1 MQNRQSL
8 TSALRPID
16 DTDVTT
22 WELPDGAIARFGQGL
37 RLDVE
42 FTHDGAYLSVATKI
56 GFWLYDM
63 ETLAPR
69 ALWGT
74 ERGMM
79 NVATFSHDARWIAT
93 GDQDGILK
101 VWDTQNGQC
110 VARTDWGGTERRN
123 VILHVQFSPDDQYIA
138 ASGFGHSAV
147 YAWNTELNAPIRNFK
162 LENPKLSDYRKEG
175 ASNDRHFPIAFSPKS
190 NLFAYV
196 TSPETVTVSDINTGE
211 DIAHLTGH
219 TAPLH
224 TLLFSPCGQYLASAS
239 LGATVQ
245 VWEIQN
251 ESLVMMPK
259 TYEGN
264 RLRLAYTPDEILRVA
279 DIYNDKVL
287 MWDASQ
293 QKELD
298 TFNTVGTTAEDACFS
313 NDGSKF
319 AIACWNHSIQI
330 WKEDTFTTR
339 SFFSGY
345 GSVPYFVAFMQ
356 DSNTLVGGNWGST
369 GKIFWNI
376 NKREVQRILPPSGK
390 RSSLRGCMALSPD
403 DQLLAVDTGDNDIQV
418 WHIETA
424 ELVAELTEHEN
435 RIYSLAFSPTGK
447 YLISGGWADEVYVWD
462 TALWEKQHQLIE
474 HTGSIEAIA
483 FHPDGNRFV
492 TSSRDGTALLWNV
505 ETGEQISPL
514 PLPET
519 LEDASL
525 YRGEPQEIERVI
537 NGGNLQYKEY
547 QHMQSIVFSP
557 CGNWIAGGLGTWD
570 ADGLINEI
578 RLWDTETLE
587 TRMIFLQPQGCIR
600 PWALTFSPCGKYL
613 VSGAWWKWGL
623 DKAPIH
629 LWEMS
634 TGKNIHT
641 FWGHASDVQDV
652 AFSPDRLFLASGS
665 FDGTVLLWDVKSI
678 IGSD

>member
-1 MQNRQSL
+1 MIKNKQSI
-8 TSALRPID
+8 TPALRPLD

-22 WELPDGAIARFGQGL
+22 WELPEGAIARFGHGL

-42 FTHDGAYLSVATKI
+42 FSPDNAYLSVATKI
-56 GFWLYDM
+56 GFWIYDT
-63 ETLAPR
+63 ETLTPR

-79 NVATFSHDARWIAT
+79 NVATFSHDTRWVAT

-123 VILHVQFSPDDQYIA
+123 VILHVHFSPDDQYLA

-147 YAWNTELNAPIRNFK
+147 YAWREEGFEPISNYK
-162 LENPKLSDYRKEG
+162 LENPNFSDYKKEG
-175 ASNDRHFPIAFSPKS
+175 TSYDRYFPIAFSPNS

-196 TSPETVTVSDINTGE
+196 SSPETIMISDINTGE
-211 DIAHLTGH
+211 DIANLTGH

-224 TLLFSPCGQYLASAS
+224 TLLFSPCGQFLASAS

-245 VWEIQN
+245 VWDIQN
-251 ESLVMMPK
+251 ESLVMTPK

-264 RLRLAYTPDEILRVA
+264 RVRLAYTPDETLRVA
-279 DIYNDKVL
+279 DIYDDKIV
-287 MWDASQ
+287 MWDVSQ
-293 QKELD
+293 HKKFD
-298 TFNTVGTTAEDACFS
+298 TFNTVGTTADNARFS
-313 NDGSKF
+313 KDGTKF
-319 AIACWNHSIQI
+319 AITCRNRKIQI
-330 WKEDTFTTR
+330 WHEGDSTTR

-345 GSVPYFVAFMQ
+345 GSIPYAVAFMQ
-356 DSNTLVGGNWGST
+356 DNNTLIGGNWGSA

-376 NKREVQRILPPSGK
+376 KKREVQRIFPPSGK
-390 RSSLRGCMALSPD
+390 RRSLGRCMSLSPD
-403 DQLLAVDTGDNDIQV
+403 DQFLAINAGDNNVQI
-418 WHIETA
+418 WHIETEVLA
-424 ELVAELTEHEN
+424 AELTEHEY
-435 RIYSLAFSPTGK
+435 RIYSLRFSPTGRHFV
-447 YLISGGWADEVYVWD
+447 SGGLKEELFVWD
-462 TALWEKQHQLIE
+462 VAHWKKQHQLIG
-474 HTGSIEAIA
+474 HTSSVEAIA

-492 TSSRDGTALLWNV
+492 TSSRDGTAILWNV
-505 ETGEQISPL
+505 ETGEQISRL

-537 NGGNLQYKEY
+537 NGGNLQYKKY

-557 CGNWIAGGLGTWD
+557 CGNWIVGGLGTWNAD
-570 ADGLINEI
+570 ALINEI

-587 TRMIFLQPQGCIR
+587 TRLIFLQPNGCIR

-629 LWEMS
+629 LWDMS
-634 TGKNIHT
+634 TGENIHT
-641 FWGHASDVQDV
+641 FWGHASDVQDL
-652 AFSPDRLFLASGS
+652 AFSPDGTLLASGS
-665 FDGTVLLWDVKSI
+665 YDGTILLWDMKPYLST
-678 IGSD
+678 

>member
-1 MQNRQSL
+1 MENRKL
-8 TSALRPID
+8 VKPAFRPID

-22 WELPDGAIARFGQGL
+22 WELPDGAIARFGHGWG
-37 RLDVE
+37 LDVE
-42 FTHDGAYLSVATKI
+42 FSHDGAYLSVATKI

-110 VARTDWGGTERRN
+110 VTRTDWGGTERRN
-123 VILHVQFSPDDQYIA
+123 VILHVQFSPNDQYLA

-147 YAWNTELNAPIRNFK
+147 YAWNTELNTPIKNFK
-162 LENPKLSDYRKEG
+162 LENPKSSDYRKEG
-175 ASNDRHFPIAFSPKS
+175 TSYDRYFPIAFSPNSK
-190 NLFAYV
+190 LFAYV

-211 DIAHLTGH
+211 DIAYLTGH

-239 LGATVQ
+239 RGSVVQ
-245 VWEIQN
+245 VWDIQN
-251 ESLVMMPK
+251 ESLVMMPT
-259 TYEGN
+259 TYKGN
-264 RLRLAYTPDEILRVA
+264 RVRLAYTPDETLRVA
-279 DIYNDKVL
+279 DIYNDKVV
-287 MWDASQ
+287 MWNASQ
-293 QKELD
+293 HKKFD
-298 TFNTVGTTAEDACFS
+298 TFNTIGATAENARFS
-313 NDGSKF
+313 NDGTKF
-319 AIACWNHSIQI
+319 AIACWNHKIQI
-330 WKEDTFTTR
+330 WQADTSDTR
-339 SFFSGY
+339 SFFSGF
-345 GSVPYFVAFMQ
+345 GSVPYSVAFMQ
-356 DSNTLVGGNWGST
+356 DSNTLVSGNWGST

-376 NKREVQRILPPSGK
+376 NKRQAQRILPPLAK
-390 RSSLRGCMALSPD
+390 RRSLRQCMALSPD
-403 DQLLAVDTGDNDIQV
+403 DQLLAIDTGNNDIQI
-418 WHIETA
+418 WHIETE
-424 ELVAELTEHEN
+424 ELVVELTEHEN

-447 YLISGGWADEVYVWD
+447 YLISGGWKDEIYVWD
-462 TALWEKQHQLIE
+462 VALWEKQHQLTE
-474 HTGSIEAIA
+474 HTGSVEAIA
-483 FHPDGNRFV
+483 FHPDGNKFV
-492 TSSRDGTALLWNV
+492 TSSRDGTALLWDV

-547 QHMQSIVFSP
+547 QHIQSIVFSP
-557 CGNWIAGGLGTWD
+557 CGNWVAGGLGTWIAD
-570 ADGLINEI
+570 ALINEI

-587 TRMIFLQPQGCIR
+587 TRMIFLQPHGCIR

-623 DKAPIH
+623 EKAPIH

-634 TGKNIHT
+634 TGENIHT
-641 FWGHASDVQDV
+641 FWGHSSDVQDL
-652 AFSPDRLFLASGS
+652 AYSPDGTLLASGS
-665 FDGTVLLWDVKSI
+665 YDGTVLLWDMKSFI
-678 IGSD
+678 CT

>member
-1 MQNRQSL
+1 MENRDSL
-8 TSALRPID
+8 SAALRPID

-42 FTHDGAYLSVATKI
+42 FSHDGAYLSVATKI

-211 DIAHLTGH
+211 DIAYLTGH

-245 VWEIQN
+245 VWDIQN
-251 ESLVMMPK
+251 ESLVMTPK

-264 RLRLAYTPDEILRVA
+264 RVRLAYTPDETLRVA

-287 MWDASQ
+287 MCDASQ

-330 WKEDTFTTR
+330 WKEDTSTTR

-356 DSNTLVGGNWGST
+356 DNNTLVGGNWGST
-369 GKIFWNI
+369 GKIFWNVR
-376 NKREVQRILPPSGK
+376 NREVQRILPPKAK
-390 RSSLRGCMALSPD
+390 RSALRKSIALSPD
-403 DQLLAVDTGDNDIQV
+403 DQLLAIDTGDNDIQI
-418 WHIETA
+418 WHIETE

-435 RIYSLAFSPTGK
+435 LIFSLAYSPTGE
-447 YLISGGWADEVYVWD
+447 YLVSGGLKDELYVWD
-462 TALWEKQHQLIE
+462 VARWEKRHTLIG
-474 HTGSIEAIA
+474 HTSSVEAIA
-483 FHPDGNRFV
+483 FHPNGNRFV

-525 YRGEPQEIERVI
+525 YRGEPDEIERVI
-537 NGGNLQYKEY
+537 NGGNLQWKDN

-557 CGNWIAGGLGTWD
+557 CGNWIAGGLGTWY

-578 RLWDTETLE
+578 RLWDTATLE

-623 DKAPIH
+623 DKAPMH

-641 FWGHASDVQDV
+641 FWGHASDVQGV
-652 AFSPDRLFLASGS
+652 AFSPDGLLLASGS

>member
-1 MQNRQSL
+1 MENRKPINP
-8 TSALRPID
+8 AFRPLD

-22 WELPDGAIARFGQGL
+22 WELPDGAIARFGHGL

-42 FTHDGAYLSVATKI
+42 FSHDGAYLSVATKI

-74 ERGMM
+74 DRGMM
-79 NVATFSHDARWIAT
+79 NVATFSHDTRWIAT

-110 VARTDWGGTERRN
+110 VARTDWGGTEKRN
-123 VILHVQFSPDDQYIA
+123 VIFHVRFSPDDQYLA
-138 ASGFGHSAV
+138 ASGLGHSAI
-147 YAWNTELNAPIRNFK
+147 YAWRGGHIVPISSFKIENAKRN
-162 LENPKLSDYRKEG
+162 DYRKEG
-175 ASNDRHFPIAFSPKS
+175 TAYDRYFPIAFSPNS

-211 DIAHLTGH
+211 DIVHLTGH

-224 TLLFSPCGQYLASAS
+224 TLLFSPCEQYLAGAS

-245 VWEIQN
+245 VWNIQN
-251 ESLVMMPK
+251 ESLVMIPK
-259 TYEGN
+259 TYEGERV
-264 RLRLAYTPDEILRVA
+264 RLTYTPNETLRVA
-279 DIYNDKVL
+279 DIYNDKVII
-287 MWDASQ
+287 WDASQ
-293 QKELD
+293 HKELD
-298 TFNTVGTTAEDACFS
+298 TFNTIGNTDNNARFS
-313 NDGSKF
+313 NDGTKF
-319 AIACWNHSIQI
+319 AITCRNRKIQI
-330 WKEDTFTTR
+330 WHEGDSTTR

-345 GSVPYFVAFMQ
+345 GSVPYSVAFMQ
-356 DSNTLVGGNWGST
+356 DNKTLIGGHWSGT

-376 NKREVQRILPPSGK
+376 NKREVQRILPPEK
-390 RSSLRGCMALSPD
+390 RSSSRKCMTLSPD
-403 DQLLAVDTGDNDIQV
+403 DQLLAIDTGDNDIHV
-418 WHIETA
+418 WHIESE

-435 RIYSLAFSPTGK
+435 RLYSLAFSPTGQ
-447 YLISGGWADEVYVWD
+447 YLVSGGWGDEVYVWD

-474 HTGSIEAIA
+474 HTGSVEAIA
-483 FHPDGNRFV
+483 FHPDGKLFV
-492 TSSRDGTALLWNV
+492 TSSRDGTARLWNV
-505 ETGEQISPL
+505 EIGEQISPL

-537 NGGNLQYKEY
+537 NGGNLQYKKY

-557 CGNWIAGGLGTWD
+557 CGNWIAGGLGTWIAD
-570 ADGLINEI
+570 ALINEI

-587 TRMIFLQPQGCIR
+587 TRMILLQPQGCIR

-634 TGKNIHT
+634 TGENIHT
-641 FWGHASDVQDV
+641 FWGHSSDVQDV
-652 AFSPDRLFLASGS
+652 AFSPDGTLLASGS
-665 FDGTVLLWDVKSI
+665 FDGTVLLWDVKPF

>member
-1 MQNRQSL
+1 MENRKL
-8 TSALRPID
+8 VKPAFRPID

-22 WELPDGAIARFGQGL
+22 WELPDGAIARFGHGL

-42 FTHDGAYLSVATKI
+42 FSHDGTYLSVATKI

-123 VILHVQFSPDDQYIA
+123 VILHVQFSPNDQYLA

-147 YAWNTELNAPIRNFK
+147 YAWNTELNAPIGNFK
-162 LENPKLSDYRKEG
+162 LENPKSSDYRKEG
-175 ASNDRHFPIAFSPKS
+175 TSYDRYFPIAFSPNSK
-190 NLFAYV
+190 LFAYV

-239 LGATVQ
+239 RGAVVQ
-245 VWEIQN
+245 VWDIQN
-251 ESLVMMPK
+251 ESLTMMPK
-259 TYEGN
+259 TYQGN
-264 RLRLAYTPDEILRVA
+264 RVRLAYTTDEILRVA
-279 DIYNDKVL
+279 DIYNDKVT
-287 MWDASQ
+287 MWNASQ
-293 QKELD
+293 HKKRD
-298 TFNTVGTTAEDACFS
+298 VFRTTSTTADYARFS
-313 NDGSKF
+313 NDGTKF
-319 AIACWNHSIQI
+319 AITCRNRKIQI
-330 WKEDTFTTR
+330 WHEGDATTR

-345 GSVPYFVAFMQ
+345 GSIPYSVAFMQ
-356 DSNTLVGGNWGST
+356 DNNTLIGGNWGGT

-376 NKREVQRILPPSGK
+376 KNREVQRILPPSGK
-390 RSSLRGCMALSPD
+390 RRSLGQCMTLSPD
-403 DQLLAVDTGDNDIQV
+403 DQFMAIETRNNDIQV
-418 WHIETA
+418 WHIESE
-424 ELVAELTEHEN
+424 ELVVNLKGHEN
-435 RIYSLAFSPTGK
+435 GIYSLTFSPNGE
-447 YLISGGWADEVYVWD
+447 YIVSGGSKDELYIWD
-462 TALWEKQHQLIE
+462 VSRWEKQHTLIG
-474 HTGSIEAIA
+474 HTSSIEAIA
-483 FHPDGNRFV
+483 FHPEGNRFV

-519 LEDASL
+519 LDDSSL
-525 YRGEPQEIERVI
+525 YRGEPDEIERVI
-537 NGGNLQYKEY
+537 NGGNLQWKDG

-587 TRMIFLQPQGCIR
+587 TRMIFLQPHGCIR

-634 TGKNIHT
+634 TGENIHT
-641 FWGHASDVQDV
+641 FWGHSSDVQDL
-652 AFSPDRLFLASGS
+652 AYSPDGKYLASGS
-665 FDGTVLLWDVKSI
+665 FDGTVLLWDMKPFI
-678 IGSD
+678 CT